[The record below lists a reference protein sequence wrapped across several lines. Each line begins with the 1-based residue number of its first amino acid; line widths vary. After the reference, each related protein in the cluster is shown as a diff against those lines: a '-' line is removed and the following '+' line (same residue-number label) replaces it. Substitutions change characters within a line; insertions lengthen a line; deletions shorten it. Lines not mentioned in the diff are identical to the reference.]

1 MNSWLAVEILVEDQ
15 NGNFPPWSTGWQQ
28 LLGAVVA
35 LVLTMFVLLW
45 LYHSMQTPRLFL
57 TRKPPAGRPGVTW
70 ESVLRY
76 VVLTPILIFIW
87 YAVLLFIL
95 TVATNSRTA
104 EAIAVLAA
112 AVVGAAR
119 VLSHVSPEGSHELGK
134 TVPLAVLSVIILG
147 GGGPSVQGWG
157 STVQE
162 LVSNG
167 NRLDTYYFALVALD
181 VVVTAI
187 WFMAIRWHW
196 EGQQADSQRTRW
208 RLSLA
213 PTRRRIR
220 QALDFG
226 KPAAGHLYRIAA
238 AGADRD
244 ASEPIERG
252 GADEPARQEV
262 RSS

>member
-1 MNSWLAVEILVEDQ
+1 MNSWLAVEILVEEQDD
-15 NGNFPPWSTGWQQ
+15 GFPAWSTGWEQ
-28 LLGAVVA
+28 LLGAVIA
-35 LVLTMFVLLW
+35 LVLTMFVLMW
-45 LYHSMQTPRLFL
+45 LYRSMQTPRLFL
-57 TRKPPAGRPGVTW
+57 IREPPTGRPGVTW

-87 YAVLLFIL
+87 YAVILFIL

-147 GGGPSVQGWG
+147 GGGPSAQGWG

-181 VVVTAI
+181 VVVTTI
-187 WFMAIRWHW
+187 WYLAIRWRW

-208 RLSLA
+208 RLSFA
-213 PTRRRIR
+213 PTRKRIR

-226 KPAAGHLYRIAA
+226 KPAAGQLFRIAA
-238 AGADRD
+238 VGKHRD
-244 ASEPIERG
+244 SVEPIELG

-262 RSS
+262 